1 MCLAPAGQ
9 SASQHTWYVVTCGV
23 SSIPMVLR
31 LLRQPRVVLSQAKG
45 ILSQVEAPRHG
56 QYLGPVSRH
65 LRLAHSLQAAPQ
77 HPPQAVQ
84 LVALLEVA
92 TVVCVLA
99 EATLWR
105 LLDRMLARIAEQFF
119 PPALQLARA
128 VALVHHWQLVASGL
142 LQHSQDVGG
151 AGTIFVTDKHLFGD
165 PAKFSQHWKQIGSP
179 RPPAVVAP

>member
-31 LLRQPRVVLSQAKG
+31 LLRQPRVVMSHPHSA
-45 ILSQVEAPRHG
+45 LSQVEAPRHG

-65 LRLAHSLQAAPQ
+65 LRLAHRLQAAPQ

-99 EATLWR
+99 EATLRR
-105 LLDRMLARIAEQFF
+105 LLDRV
-119 PPALQLARA
+119 PGA
-128 VALVHHWQLVASGL
+128 VAE
-142 LQHSQDVGG
+142 
-151 AGTIFVTDKHLFGD
+151 
-165 PAKFSQHWKQIGSP
+165 
-179 RPPAVVAP
+179 